1 MFSDLFTFFYTEH
14 IYGKF
19 NMKWLIY
26 ILEITSGKSKN
37 LDEMVHLGQHIVRAV
52 KSGSCKKTKN
62 SFMANK
68 QQIHSKI
75 TYISLWR
82 SICVKSILHIRN
94 WYNGNRS
101 T

>member
-1 MFSDLFTFFYTEH
+1 
-14 IYGKF
+14 
-19 NMKWLIY
+19 
-26 ILEITSGKSKN
+26 
-37 LDEMVHLGQHIVRAV
+37 MVHLGQHIVRAV

-82 SICVKSILHIRN
+82 SICVKSILHILN
-94 WYNGNRS
+94 
-101 T
+101 